1 MSDHQINVSC
11 VLSEHGYSELS
22 TTFQD
27 LVTTAR
33 QARSKAYA
41 PYSDFAVG
49 AAVRLKS
56 GETVSGSNQE
66 NAAYPSGLCAE
77 RTALFYAM
85 HEHPNAE
92 VEALAVTVDER
103 SKHLPFP
110 CGSCLQVIAEYE
122 TRQENPIQILLIHP
136 HEDRVW
142 QANGVKNL
150 LPFAFGKDN
159 LLR

>member
-11 VLSEHGYSELS
+11 VLTEHGVAELS
-22 TTFQD
+22 APFQE
-27 LVTTAR
+27 LVKAAR
-33 QARSKAYA
+33 DARKQAYS

-49 AAVRLKS
+49 AAVQLVS
-56 GETVSGSNQE
+56 GETITGSNQE

-85 HEHPNAE
+85 HQHPQAE
-92 VEALAVTVDER
+92 VSALAVTVDER

-122 TRQENPIQILLIHP
+122 TRQENPVQILLIHP
-136 HEDRVW
+136 NEDRVW
-142 QANGVKNL
+142 RANGVKNL